1 MDRPGVRT
9 AGLCGL
15 ALRDLPDLRFHRK
28 GIRRQHAGGFVG
40 RGPAFYNVHQPLRR
54 KLPGLYAAV
63 YSLHRGGSHDP
74 AGIRLNA
81 ENGRH
86 RVDAVLCR
94 VDRGIRRLRLDRYLM
109 MGIDWILFFYSLK
122 PLPSPIT
129 HLPLPR
135 HIIQISKRTLER
147 LAYIHVLML
156 PSCLLW

>member
-1 MDRPGVRT
+1 MDRAGVCA

-54 KLPGLYAAV
+54 ELFGLYAAV
-63 YSLHRGGSHDP
+63 YSLHRGSGHDP
-74 AGIRLNA
+74 AGIRFNSK
-81 ENGRH
+81 NNRH

-94 VDRGIRRLRLDRYLM
+94 MDRGIRRLRLDRYLM

-122 PLPSPIT
+122 PLPSPISHT
-129 HLPLPR
+129 YIAAPR
-135 HIIQISKRTLER
+135 HINSVSGL
-147 LAYIHVLML
+147 
-156 PSCLLW
+156 

>member
-1 MDRPGVRT
+1 MDRAGVRA

-15 ALRDLPDLRFHRK
+15 ALRDLPDLRLHRK
-28 GIRRQHAGGFVG
+28 GIRRQHAGGLAG

-54 KLPGLYAAV
+54 ELSGLYAAV
-63 YSLHRGGSHDP
+63 YSVYRSGSHDP

-94 VDRGIRRLRLDRYLM
+94 MDRSICRLRLDWYLM

-129 HLPLPR
+129 HLHCR
-135 HIIQISKRTLER
+135 ATSYKFSKRTLER